1 MHTLAIKQR
10 TWAYFKI
17 QDEVAVPVTELNWTD
32 PGCPLLETVIAV
44 FEPARTRKWRLHR
57 PRSAVTK
64 IMIQPA
70 LAAPPAS

>member
-1 MHTLAIKQR
+1 M
-10 TWAYFKI
+10 
-17 QDEVAVPVTELNWTD
+17 PVTELNWAD

-64 IMIQPA
+64 IMIQQA